1 MEEHP
6 ENEAFFRIGEVAEM
20 FGTSIRALRLY
31 DKMGLFKPGFVD
43 EETAYRHYTA
53 DQMPVLNTLLVLKG
67 IGFRLV
73 EIRELMLHGFAPELL
88 LQQLDRKRESIENEV
103 EIARFN
109 LENVEKIR
117 RAVLEQVALAED
129 AEVKKDALEEPAGSD
144 RGPATDGKN
153 ARTAVDREAYKMSRL
168 ICLENLKVDTVLS
181 EVLWL

>member
-6 ENEAFFRIGEVAEM
+6 ENEQFFRIGEVAEM

-43 EETAYRHYTA
+43 EETSYRHYTA
-53 DQMPVLNTLLVLKG
+53 DQMPVLNTILVLKG

-73 EIRELMLHGFAPELL
+73 EIKDLMLHGFAPELL
-88 LQQLDRKRESIENEV
+88 LKQLDRKRESIENEM

-117 RAVLEQVALAED
+117 RAVLEQVEEAED
-129 AEVKKDALEEPAGSD
+129 AQDEPAASGED
-144 RGPATDGKN
+144 PAMGGKS